1 MAMREPVEPSDEEL
15 LRQMMA
21 GDSAA
26 FAELYDRRQP
36 SIYRFALRM
45 SGSPS
50 IAHDVAQDVFIAL
63 MRDGNQ
69 FDPARGSVAAYLFGM
84 TRHRVLRTLTRERR
98 VVSLSSGNGG
108 NGNDPD
114 ADELDR
120 STLDRLLVDPE
131 EPLDHLLHGETV
143 DAVRQAV
150 YALPVHYREVVVLC
164 NLHEYSYEQTAEII
178 GCPVGTVRS
187 RLNRARAMLADR
199 LRLYQSSSTA
209 RLEL

>member
-1 MAMREPVEPSDEEL
+1 MAMRQPVEPSDEDL

-26 FAELYDRRQP
+26 FGELYDRRQP
-36 SIYRFALRM
+36 SVYRFALRM

-63 MRDGNQ
+63 MRDAHQ

-98 VVSLSSGNGG
+98 VVSLSSGNGS
-108 NGNDPD
+108 DPD
-114 ADELDR
+114 ADDLDR
-120 STLDRLLVDPE
+120 STLDRLMVDDE

-150 YALPVHYREVVVLC
+150 SALPVHYREVVVLC

-199 LRLYQSSSTA
+199 LRLYQSSPTA
-209 RLEL
+209 RLEQ